1 MGKIT
6 LEEIVD
12 QVNDLPAL
20 PHVVGK
26 IIQLTEDPDAT
37 AQDINKVLNQ
47 DQGMTAKVLRLA
59 NSAFYGFPRR
69 ISSITDA
76 TIFLGFRTVRGIVM
90 AASVSDLLSEE
101 MEGYALAQGELWG
114 HSQSVAMASRCVAQ
128 YSKFI
133 GMDVAYTAGLLHDIG
148 KVILNT
154 YMKEAYKEVID
165 KAAADDIPFMQAEQ
179 DILGFNHAQIGA
191 RVAEKWNLPED
202 LVEAIAYHHQPE
214 QAVKNK
220 KLTAIVHI
228 ADAICL
234 MMGIGMGVDGMLY
247 PLSSESMQLLNLDEL
262 AIEQI
267 ISNMTD
273 LLADEE
279 TFAV

>member
-6 LEEIVD
+6 LDEIVN

-69 ISSITDA
+69 ISSVTDA
-76 TIFLGFRTVRGIVM
+76 TIFLGFKTVRGIVM
-90 AASVSDLLSEE
+90 AASVSDLLSKE
-101 MEGYALAQGELWG
+101 MEGYTLAQGELWR
-114 HSQSVAMASRCVAQ
+114 HSQSVAMASRFVAQ
-128 YSKFI
+128 HAKVT
-133 GMDVAYTAGLLHDIG
+133 GVDAAYTAGLLHDIG

-154 YMKEAYKEVID
+154 YMKEAYHEVIE
-165 KAAADDIPFMQAEQ
+165 KVANDDIPFMQAEE
-179 DILGFNHAQIGA
+179 IVLGFNHAQVGA

-214 QAVKNK
+214 QAAKNQ

-228 ADAICL
+228 SDAVCL
-234 MMGIGMGVDGMLY
+234 MMGIGIGIDGMLY
-247 PLSSESMQLLNLDEL
+247 PLSSEALQLLDLDEL
-262 AIEQI
+262 AIDQI
-267 ISNMTD
+267 ISKMAD

-279 TFAV
+279 SFAI